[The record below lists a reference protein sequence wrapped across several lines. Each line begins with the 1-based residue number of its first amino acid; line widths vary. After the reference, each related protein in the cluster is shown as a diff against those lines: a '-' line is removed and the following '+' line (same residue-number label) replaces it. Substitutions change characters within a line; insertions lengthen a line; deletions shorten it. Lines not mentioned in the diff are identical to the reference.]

1 MNCTLSP
8 NTSELLS
15 NNELSSTYNTDSL
28 PEMTQVVQQN
38 YTTVPMP
45 VFKPSR
51 SSSVADEE
59 ELYSSFEQAISKRSQ
74 SLHLTLTKTQ
84 HSQRGCKKLSY
95 RQYHR
100 SVGISVSSAHI
111 LSAPQRT
118 WQSTLLLVAF
128 GLMCLLAGFDLMGL
142 LILHMH

>member
-8 NTSELLS
+8 NTSELQE
-15 NNELSSTYNTDSL
+15 NGFIYHTDSL
-28 PEMTQVVQQN
+28 PEMMQVGQQN

-45 VFKPSR
+45 VFKPSH
-51 SSSVADEE
+51 SSYVADEE
-59 ELYSSFEQAISKRSQ
+59 ELYSSFEQAISERSQ

-84 HSQRGCKKLSY
+84 HSQRGRKKLSN

-100 SVGISVSSAHI
+100 SVGISISSTHNLA
-111 LSAPQRT
+111 APQHT
-118 WQSTLLLVAF
+118 WQFTLLLVAF